1 VVRGGTNAGR
11 ASDRA
16 RADAL
21 VAYQWTKPGP
31 DSIEAEKDYLGFER
45 WNRVEPEGSLMK
57 AGARIA
63 YGSDWPVDTLNE
75 WFALQVGI
83 TRENPAGGKYAGK
96 FTDQAVLPRK
106 YALRSITASSS
117 YELHQGQTGTLAPG
131 KLADVIVLDRNFFEV
146 PAGQIMDTR
155 VLLTMVGG
163 RCRGLQEGCDASG
176 GVGEH
181 RVQRMADAGTSVPL
195 TALAA

>member
-63 YGSDWPVDTLNE
+63 
-75 WFALQVGI
+75 
-83 TRENPAGGKYAGK
+83 
-96 FTDQAVLPRK
+96 
-106 YALRSITASSS
+106 
-117 YELHQGQTGTLAPG
+117 
-131 KLADVIVLDRNFFEV
+131 
-146 PAGQIMDTR
+146 
-155 VLLTMVGG
+155 
-163 RCRGLQEGCDASG
+163 
-176 GVGEH
+176 
-181 RVQRMADAGTSVPL
+181 
-195 TALAA
+195 